1 MKAVTI
7 SNIYSLKSND
17 TVRRTMILMKGG
29 FLFTVP
35 LRLVLFLFTTL
46 YNTVNILN
54 LSSLIPFLMFHSS
67 FTIRCIVKIPL
78 I

>member
-29 FLFTVP
+29 FLFMVP
-35 LRLVLFLFTTL
+35 LGLVLFLFTTL
-46 YNTVNILN
+46 YNTVHFLG
-54 LSSLIPFLMFHSS
+54 LSSLIHFPMFH
-67 FTIRCIVKIPL
+67 
-78 I
+78 